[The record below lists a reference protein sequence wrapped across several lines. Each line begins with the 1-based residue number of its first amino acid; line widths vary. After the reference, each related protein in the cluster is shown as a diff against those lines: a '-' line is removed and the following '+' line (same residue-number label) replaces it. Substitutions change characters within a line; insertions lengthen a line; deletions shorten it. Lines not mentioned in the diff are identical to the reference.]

1 MGGATRSSF
10 TVSIFGRRL
19 AMPRQ
24 MQYSGAAVPIFAWT
38 PDGRPV
44 PELTSACA
52 GEAVGDQA
60 FVDGRAMQWDGTGWV
75 ASMWKDFALW
85 RNEDVNASPYEQ
97 RELVFDVIDLDDEI
111 DLDGVDRE
119 LVQDLRSAVSADDV
133 ERAIDAREL
142 RRASA
147 P

>member
-1 MGGATRSSF
+1 
-10 TVSIFGRRL
+10 
-19 AMPRQ
+19 MPRQ

-44 PELTSACA
+44 PELTSALD

-60 FVDGRAMQWDGTGWV
+60 FVEGRAMQWDGTRWV

-85 RNEDVNASPYEQ
+85 RKEDASVSAYEQ
-97 RELVFDVIDLDDEI
+97 RELGFDVIELDDEI

-119 LVQDLRSAVSADDV
+119 LVDDLRSAVNASDV
-133 ERAIDAREL
+133 ERALDDRKL